1 MATTTDAPT
10 VIRSSFH
17 PDVESYEQVNR
28 DADRLLTKPGKGYL
42 ALLGMAISLVG
53 LMVIAELHNIWF
65 GLGMSGL
72 TNPVGWGVYITTF
85 VFWVGIGHAGTLI
98 SAILYL
104 FRAPWRQSI
113 YRFAEAMT
121 VFAVLTAALFPIIH
135 IGRPWFFYWLL
146 PLPSQRHLWPNFRS
160 PLLWDVFAVTT
171 YLTVSSVFFY
181 IGLIPDIAAARDT
194 AVNPM
199 RKRVYTILSLG
210 WKGTDREWRHFTRA
224 YLFLAAL
231 ATPLVLSVHS
241 VVSWDFAVSIVPGWH
256 TTIFAPYFVA
266 GAILSGV
273 AMVVTLMVPVHRIF
287 GLGAYFTPTHYDRL
301 AKLLLLTS
309 LIVGYAYGMEYFM
322 AYYSGELFE
331 RDVFWDRVTGQ
342 YWWAGWSM
350 ITFNAFV
357 PQLLWIPRI
366 RRNLNAF
373 FLISI
378 FVNIGMWWER
388 FVIIVPSLA
397 HSYEPWKFMNYH
409 LTWVEASILLGS
421 FGWFFMWFLLFL
433 RYLPG
438 LSIAEIKE
446 VLPPPMKRHDP
457 EEHMEQIDASGPAGL
472 LPTGY
477 FDHAASR

>member
-1 MATTTDAPT
+1 MATEL
-10 VIRSSFH
+10 RSVYH
-17 PDVESYEQVNR
+17 PEVEGYADVNR
-28 DADRLLTKPGKGYL
+28 DAMRLLTRPGKGYL
-42 ALLGMAISLVG
+42 ALLGLSISLVG
-53 LMVIAELHNIWF
+53 LAAVGFFLQIYHGIGWAGI
-65 GLGMSGL
+65 
-72 TNPVGWGVYITTF
+72 TNPVGWGTFITTF

-98 SAILYL
+98 SAILFL

-113 YRFAEAMT
+113 YRLAEAMT
-121 VFAVLTAALFPIIH
+121 VFAVLTAGLFPLIH

-146 PLPSQRHLWPNFRS
+146 PLPSQRGIWPNFRS
-160 PLLWDVFAVTT
+160 PLEWDVFAVTT
-171 YLTVSSVFFY
+171 YLTVSSVFFF
-181 IGLIPDIAAARDT
+181 IGLIPDIAAARDET
-194 AVNPM
+194 TVPW
-199 RKRVYTILSLG
+199 RKRAYAVLSMG
-210 WKGTDREWRHFTRA
+210 WRGTDREWKNFTRA

-273 AMVVTLMVPVHRIF
+273 AMVVSIAVPIRKIF
-287 GLGAYFTPTHYDRL
+287 RLEAYLTDLHFDRL

-309 LIVGYAYGMEYFM
+309 LIVGYAYAMEYFM
-322 AYYSGELFE
+322 AWYSGELYE
-331 RDVFWDRVTGQ
+331 RDVFWDRVTGD

-350 ITFNAFV
+350 ITFNAII
-357 PQLLWIPRI
+357 PQLLWIPRF

-373 FLISI
+373 FLITI

-388 FVIIVPSLA
+388 FVIIIPSLA
-397 HSYEPWKFMNYH
+397 HSFMPWKFMNYH
-409 LTWVEASILLGS
+409 MSITEAAILMGS

-433 RYLPG
+433 RFLPA

-446 VLPPPMKRHDP
+446 ILPPPFRAHAAERA
-457 EEHMEQIDASGPAGL
+457 EESERERLVED

-477 FDHAASR
+477 KEFERR

>member
-1 MATTTDAPT
+1 MATETETT
-10 VIRSSFH
+10 VVRSSFH

-28 DADRLLTKPGKGYL
+28 DAMRLLTRPGKGYV
-42 ALLGMAISLVG
+42 ALLAMSVMLVG
-53 LMVIAELHNIWF
+53 LLVFAELHNIIY
-65 GLGMSGL
+65 GLGMIGD
-72 TNPVGWGVYITTF
+72 NWAVMITTF

-104 FRAPWRQSI
+104 FRAPWRQAI

-121 VFAVLTAALFPIIH
+121 VFAVLTAALFPLLH

-146 PLPSQRHLWPNFRS
+146 PLPSQRHIWPNFRS

-181 IGLIPDIAAARDT
+181 IGLIPDIAAARDST
-194 AVNPM
+194 TDPM
-199 RKRVYTILSLG
+199 RKKVYGVLSLG
-210 WKGTDREWRHFTRA
+210 WRGTDREWRHFTRA

-273 AMVVTLMVPVHRIF
+273 AMVVTLMVPVHKIF
-287 GLGAYFTPTHYDRL
+287 RLGAYFTPVHYDRL

-309 LIVGYAYGMEYFM
+309 CIVGYAYGMEYFM
-322 AYYSGELFE
+322 AYYSGELYE
-331 RDVFWDRVTGQ
+331 RDVFWNRVTGD

-350 ITFNAFV
+350 ITFNAIV
-357 PQLLWIPRI
+357 PQLLWIKKI
-366 RRNLNAF
+366 RQNLNAF
-373 FLISI
+373 FIISV
-378 FVNIGMWWER
+378 FVNIGMWYER

-397 HSYEPWKFMNYH
+397 HSYEPWKFWNLHM
-409 LTWVEASILLGS
+409 TWVDASLLLGS

-438 LSIAEIKE
+438 LSMAEIKE
-446 VLPPPMKRHDP
+446 VLPPPMKHHAAEHHAHD
-457 EEHMEQIDASGPAGL
+457 EAEMVAET

-477 FDHAASR
+477 KEWEVR

>member
-1 MATTTDAPT
+1 MATE
-10 VIRSSFH
+10 IRSVFH
-17 PDVESYEQVNR
+17 PEITGYEDVNR
-28 DADRLLTKPGKGYL
+28 DSMRLLTKPGKGYT
-42 ALLGMAISLVG
+42 ALIGMSVALVG
-53 LMVIAELHNIWF
+53 LMVIAELHNIVY

-104 FRAPWRQSI
+104 FRAAWRQSV

-121 VFAVLTAALFPIIH
+121 VFAVLTAGLFPIIH

-146 PLPSQRHLWPNFRS
+146 PLPSQRELWPNFRS

-171 YLTVSSVFFY
+171 YLTVSSVFFF
-181 IGLIPDIAAARDT
+181 IGLIPDIAAARDAT
-194 AVNPM
+194 TVPW
-199 RKRVYTILSLG
+199 RKKVYTVLALG
-210 WKGTDREWRHFTRA
+210 WRGTDREWRHFTRA

-273 AMVVTLMVPVHRIF
+273 AMVVTLMVPVGKVFR
-287 GLGAYFTPTHYDRL
+287 LGRYFTITHYDRL
-301 AKLLLLTS
+301 GKLLLLTS
-309 LIVGYAYGMEYFM
+309 CIVGYAYAMEYFM
-322 AYYSGELFE
+322 AWYSGELFE
-331 RDVFWDRVTGQ
+331 KRVFWDRVTGQ
-342 YWWAGWSM
+342 YAWAGWCM
-350 ITFNAFV
+350 ITFNAII
-357 PQLLWIPRI
+357 PQLLWFKRI
-366 RRNLNAF
+366 RHNLNAF
-373 FLISI
+373 FIISI
-378 FVNIGMWWER
+378 FVNIGMWYER

-409 LTWVEASILLGS
+409 MTWVEAAILMGS

-433 RYLPG
+433 RFLPG

-446 VLPPPMKRHDP
+446 VLPPPMRHHHEGAHMAKADRAELA
-457 EEHMEQIDASGPAGL
+457 EE

-477 FDHAASR
+477 KEMERR

>member
-1 MATTTDAPT
+1 MATETSTA
-10 VIRSSFH
+10 VRSAFH
-17 PDVESYEQVNR
+17 PDVHSYEQVNR
-28 DADRLLTKPGKGYL
+28 DAMRLLTPPGRGYL
-42 ALLGMAISLVG
+42 ALLAMSVMLVG
-53 LMVIAELHNIWF
+53 LLVFAELHNIIY
-65 GLGMSGL
+65 GLGMIGD
-72 TNPVGWGVYITTF
+72 NWAVMITTF

-104 FRAPWRQSI
+104 FRAPWRQAV

-121 VFAVLTAALFPIIH
+121 VFAVLTAALFPLLH

-146 PLPSQRHLWPNFRS
+146 PLPSQRHIWPNFRS

-181 IGLIPDIAAARDT
+181 IGLIPDIAAARDAT
-194 AVNPM
+194 TNPM
-199 RKRVYTILSLG
+199 RKKVYGVLSLG
-210 WKGTDREWRHFTRA
+210 WRGTDREWRHFTRA

-273 AMVVTLMVPVHRIF
+273 AMVVTLMVPVHKIF
-287 GLGAYFTPTHYDRL
+287 RLGAYFTPVHYDRL

-309 LIVGYAYGMEYFM
+309 CIVGYAYGMEYFM
-322 AYYSGELFE
+322 AYYSGELYE
-331 RDVFWDRVTGQ
+331 RDVFWDRVTGD

-350 ITFNAFV
+350 ITFNAIV
-357 PQLLWIPRI
+357 PQLLWIKKI
-366 RRNLNAF
+366 RQNLNAF
-373 FLISI
+373 FIISV
-378 FVNIGMWWER
+378 FVNIGMWYER
-388 FVIIVPSLA
+388 FVIIVPSLS
-397 HSYEPWKFMNYH
+397 HSYEPWKFWNLHM
-409 LTWVEASILLGS
+409 TWVDASLLLGS

-438 LSIAEIKE
+438 LSMAEIKE
-446 VLPPPMKRHDP
+446 VLPPPMKHQGAEHHAHD
-457 EEHMEQIDASGPAGL
+457 EAEMVAET

-477 FDHAASR
+477 KEWEVR

>member
-1 MATTTDAPT
+1 MATENQTA
-10 VIRSSFH
+10 VRSAFH

-28 DADRLLTKPGKGYL
+28 DAMRLLTPPGKGYL
-42 ALLGMAISLVG
+42 ALLGMSVMLVG
-53 LMVIAELHNIWF
+53 LLVFSELHNIIY
-65 GLGMSGL
+65 GLGMIGD
-72 TNPVGWGVYITTF
+72 NWAVMITTF

-104 FRAPWRQSI
+104 FRAPWRQAI

-121 VFAVLTAALFPIIH
+121 VFAVLTAALFPLLH

-146 PLPSQRHLWPNFRS
+146 PLPSQRGIWPNFRS

-181 IGLIPDIAAARDT
+181 IGLIPDIAAARDST
-194 AVNPM
+194 THPM
-199 RKRVYTILSLG
+199 RKKVYGVLSLG
-210 WKGTDREWRHFTRA
+210 WRGTDREWRHFTRA

-273 AMVVTLMVPVHRIF
+273 AMVVTLMVPVHKIF
-287 GLGAYFTPTHYDRL
+287 RLGAYFTPVHYDRL

-309 LIVGYAYGMEYFM
+309 CIVGYAYGMEYFM
-322 AYYSGELFE
+322 AYYSGELYE
-331 RDVFWDRVTGQ
+331 RDVFWDRVTGD

-350 ITFNAFV
+350 ITFNAIV
-357 PQLLWIPRI
+357 PQLLWIKKI
-366 RRNLNAF
+366 RQNLNAF
-373 FLISI
+373 FIISV
-378 FVNIGMWWER
+378 FVNIGMWYER
-388 FVIIVPSLA
+388 FVIIVPSLS
-397 HSYEPWKFMNYH
+397 HSYEPWKFWNLHM
-409 LTWVEASILLGS
+409 TWVDAGLLLGS

-438 LSIAEIKE
+438 LSMAEIKE
-446 VLPPPMKRHDP
+446 VLPPPMKHQAAEHHAHD
-457 EEHMEQIDASGPAGL
+457 EGAMVAET

-477 FDHAASR
+477 KEWEVR

>member
-1 MATTTDAPT
+1 MASTEL
-10 VIRSSFH
+10 RSVFH
-17 PDVESYEQVNR
+17 PEVTGYADVNE
-28 DADRLLTKPGKGYL
+28 DANRLLTRPGRGYL
-42 ALLGMAISLVG
+42 ALLGMSIALVG
-53 LMVIAELHNIWF
+53 LAVVAFLGDVVY
-65 GLGMSGL
+65 GLGLAGL
-72 TNPVGWGVYITTF
+72 TNPVGWGTFITTF

-98 SAILYL
+98 SAILFL
-104 FRAPWRQSI
+104 FRAPWRQAI
-113 YRFAEAMT
+113 YRLAEAMT
-121 VFAVLTAALFPIIH
+121 VFAVITAALFPIIH

-146 PLPSQRHLWPNFRS
+146 PLPSQRHVWPNFRS

-181 IGLIPDIAAARDT
+181 IGLIPDIAAARDSAT
-194 AVNPM
+194 VPW
-199 RKRVYTILSLG
+199 RKKIYTILALG
-210 WKGTDREWRHFTRA
+210 WRGTDREWKNFTRA

-273 AMVVTLMVPVHRIF
+273 AMVVSIAVPIRKIFRLEAYLTDVHF
-287 GLGAYFTPTHYDRL
+287 DRM
-301 AKLLLLTS
+301 AKLLILTS
-309 LIVGYAYGMEYFM
+309 TIVGYAYGMEYFM
-322 AYYSGELFE
+322 AYYSGELYE
-331 RDVFWDRVTGQ
+331 RGVFWDRVTGE

-350 ITFNAFV
+350 ITFNAII
-357 PQLLWIPRI
+357 PQLLWFPRI
-366 RRNLNAF
+366 RRSLNAF

-378 FVNIGMWWER
+378 LVNIGMWYER

-409 LTWVEASILLGS
+409 MGLTEALILLGS

-433 RYLPG
+433 RFLPS
-438 LSIAEIKE
+438 LSMAEIKE
-446 VLPPPMKRHDP
+446 VLPPPMRHADAEHRADDQRERLV
-457 EEHMEQIDASGPAGL
+457 EE

-477 FDHAASR
+477 KEFERR